1 MTIYS
6 IPGILLPAGLL
17 RDHRAEQLQSAVH
30 AVLGGRVGEGA
41 PRLDQSVAQ
50 EWVPAVKLPR

>member
-17 RDHRAEQLQSAVH
+17 RDHGTKQLQSAVH
-30 AVLGGRVGEGA
+30 TVLGGRVGEGA

-50 EWVPAVKLPR
+50 E